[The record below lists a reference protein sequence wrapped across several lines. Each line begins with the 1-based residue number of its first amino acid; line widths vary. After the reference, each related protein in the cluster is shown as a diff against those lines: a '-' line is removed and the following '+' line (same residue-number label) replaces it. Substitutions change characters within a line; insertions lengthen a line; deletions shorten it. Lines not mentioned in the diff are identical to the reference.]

1 MKKIFFPLAVLMLCL
16 STTLQAKTLK
26 IGVIDFGRIMQESP
40 QAEKARKSIE
50 DEFAPRQKELRDLG
64 DRISKKEDQY
74 NRDSAIMSDA
84 ERDKMEHE
92 LVTDKRDFKRKQDQ
106 FRDDVSFKQNE
117 LIGSLQRKLVSNIQL
132 FGKSKGYDLLL
143 ADGVIYASKALNIT
157 DEVLAY
163 LQKKNK

>member
-1 MKKIFFPLAVLMLCL
+1 MLCL

-132 FGKSKGYDLLL
+132 FGKSNGYDLLL